1 MKSTFLSVILL
12 LSTFPGLTTAQTLRV
27 TGSTTVNPVVA
38 EAAEILR
45 KEAGLIIQVD
55 TTGGS
60 SGGIHALGEG
70 RADLAMSSRPL
81 TDADRQKHPAIQFT
95 PHRVGED
102 ALALIVSHDVWQGG
116 IKSISREQMQAIY
129 ERKTTNWKSLGGP
142 DRRIAFFN
150 KEPGRGTW
158 EVFAIWLYGK
168 AENSP
173 PVAHPEVGANE
184 EARTKVAST
193 RGAISQLSA
202 SWVDGKSIHALAII
216 GSDGRAVEPTTE
228 HIADGSYPLNR
239 TLWLIT
245 NGSPEGAAKQ
255 LIDFIQSPRG
265 HEIVKKHGYLP
276 PTATIAANP

>member
-1 MKSTFLSVILL
+1 MISSLLVAAMPALS
-12 LSTFPGLTTAQTLRV
+12 SAETLRV

-45 KEAGLIIQVD
+45 KEAGLTIRVD

-70 RADLAMSSRPL
+70 RADVAMSSRPL
-81 TDADRQKHPAIQFT
+81 NEADQKKYPSIRFT
-95 PHRVGED
+95 PQRIGED
-102 ALALIVSHDVWQGG
+102 ALAFIVSHDVWQGG
-116 IKSISREQMQAIY
+116 VKTISREQMQGIY

-168 AENSP
+168 AENAP

-184 EARTKVAST
+184 EARTKVAAT

-202 SWVDGKSIHALAII
+202 SWVDGKPST
-216 GSDGRAVEPTTE
+216 P
-228 HIADGSYPLNR
+228 
-239 TLWLIT
+239 
-245 NGSPEGAAKQ
+245 SP
-255 LIDFIQSPRG
+255 SP
-265 HEIVKKHGYLP
+265 V
-276 PTATIAANP
+276 PTANPSRPPRSTSPTAATLSTVPFGSSPILRPRVRPSN